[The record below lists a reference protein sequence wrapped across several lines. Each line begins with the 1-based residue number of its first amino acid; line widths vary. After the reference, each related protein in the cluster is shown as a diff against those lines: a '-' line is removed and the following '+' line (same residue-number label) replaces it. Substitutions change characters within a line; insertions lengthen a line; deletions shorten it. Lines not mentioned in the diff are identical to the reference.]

1 MVWLKHLLVHYHLR
15 KNFGRK
21 YYSFALYDFALSHST
36 NNISRK
42 ALNISGDMAEVGQV
56 QWHLFATLILAWI
69 LVYIVIY
76 KGIHQSGKII
86 WVMAMFPY
94 VILTILFGYGLS
106 LPGAFDGISFYI
118 TPQWHMLK
126 EAKIWVAAGTQ
137 LLFTYGIGIGTN
149 IALGSYN
156 PTNHNFYR

>member
-1 MVWLKHLLVHYHLR
+1 
-15 KNFGRK
+15 
-21 YYSFALYDFALSHST
+21 
-36 NNISRK
+36 
-42 ALNISGDMAEVGQV
+42 MAEIGQV
-56 QWHLFATLILAWI
+56 QWHLFGTLILAWI

-94 VILTILFGYGLS
+94 VILTILFGYGIS
-106 LPGAFDGISFYI
+106 LPGALDGISFYI